1 MKYKTKKIINKIL
14 IVTLAISLIGPL
26 TTLPVHAKNVDKNET
41 KVEQKAE
48 DNKKEETSKE
58 VKEVQEKMD
67 QRETQNVYP
76 ILVVYNGSS
85 SVDYLTED
93 ELNTIYKVIADNID
107 STYLTTD
114 SDDIISFDQS
124 TNYKITKELKK
135 KLEKM
140 FAEENLKNMK
150 DEDKSKDNKN
160 EENKEKDVH
169 KIMENTQKLFNIVK
183 ETKKS
188 DDFSVMSACIFI
200 IAAIS
205 FLIFKISKLDKS
217 K

>member
-14 IVTLAISLIGPL
+14 TVTLAISLIGPL
-26 TTLPVHAKNVDKNET
+26 TTLSVHAKNVDKNET

-107 STYLTTD
+107 LTYLTTD

-140 FAEENLKNMK
+140 FAEENLKNIK

-160 EENKEKDVH
+160 EENKEKDAH

-188 DDFSVMSACIFI
+188 DDFSVMSACILI